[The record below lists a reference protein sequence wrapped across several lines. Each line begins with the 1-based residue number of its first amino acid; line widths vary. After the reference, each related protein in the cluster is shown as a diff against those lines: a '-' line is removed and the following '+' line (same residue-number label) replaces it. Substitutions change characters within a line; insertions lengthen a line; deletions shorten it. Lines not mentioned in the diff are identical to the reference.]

1 MTGQEN
7 FAPFIRNQTFP
18 KYVISAAIKQ
28 IIQTFIAYPIEKNP
42 IFGSLSQFLGQ
53 IKLFQKIQPCHAK
66 LHIGF

>member
-42 IFGSLSQFLGQ
+42 IFGSLSQFWD
-53 IKLFQKIQPCHAK
+53 K
-66 LHIGF
+66 